1 MRIACVIPAR
11 FGSTRF
17 PGKLLAKTLGK
28 TVLQRTFEAASEHFS
43 PEQLF
48 VATDDARIA
57 EHIEEL
63 GGQVVWTSASCS
75 NGTERIAEALKSTKE
90 IEQADIIVNLQGD
103 HPCIRSASLK
113 AVIEALRIDPTAV
126 MSTITTPI
134 RHLADFLSPHVVKVV
149 VDRAGNALYFSR
161 APIPYAREGLPTG
174 ALHHIG
180 LYAFRTDFLVCYAA
194 MASTPL
200 QLLEDLEQLKVL
212 EMGLRIKVAVV
223 DEMPIAIDT
232 PQDLQHLENYYLCQ
246 SSTSS

>member
-17 PGKLLAKTLGK
+17 PGKLLAKAHGK
-28 TVLQRTFEAASEHFS
+28 TVLQRTFESASEHFA

-57 EHIEEL
+57 EHIEGL
-63 GGQVVWTSASCS
+63 GGQVVWTSESCP
-75 NGTERIAEALKSTKE
+75 NGTERIAEALRST
-90 IEQADIIVNLQGD
+90 QSLADADIVVNLQGD
-103 HPCIRSASLK
+103 HPCIRAASLK
-113 AVIEALRIDPTAV
+113 AAVDALRADPVAV
-126 MSTITTPI
+126 MSTIATSI

-161 APIPYAREGLPTG
+161 APIPYTREGLPAG

-180 LYAFRTDFLVCYAA
+180 LYAFRTEFLARYAA

-223 DEMPIAIDT
+223 EETPIAVDT
-232 PQDLQHLENYYLCQ
+232 PQDLQHLENYLCQ
-246 SSTSS
+246 LSTSS